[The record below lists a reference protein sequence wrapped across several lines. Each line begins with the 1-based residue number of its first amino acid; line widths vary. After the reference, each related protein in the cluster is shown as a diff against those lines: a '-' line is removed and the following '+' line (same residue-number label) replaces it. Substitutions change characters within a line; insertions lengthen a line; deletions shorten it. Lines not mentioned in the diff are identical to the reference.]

1 MFVKITKS
9 EISNLIEFIK
19 FYFIDSI
26 RSDPAVDNIDYIVD
40 MMNVLTKLRDA
51 FRIIQQ
57 REEDD

>member
-9 EISNLIEFIK
+9 EISNLIEFIE

-26 RSDPAVDNIDYIVD
+26 RNDPDADNIDYIVD